1 MLQTVG
7 NNPFPIQPVRQG
19 APQAFVPPSTG
30 TFHPAAPKPLAKDS
44 LDIKDL
50 GIGVLAGSSV
60 YLPMVVGNYTLSN
73 KAGQS
78 LLDSLK
84 APLMEK
90 STLAM
95 MGGAA
100 LAGGIVGAAAGRNTD
115 STGEALTTGAM
126 VGMTIGAL
134 GGVAVALSTQA
145 MTPAQGAMRGAML
158 GGFTGGAGGTGAYL
172 LREGK

>member
-7 NNPFPIQPVRQG
+7 NNPFPIQPVRQSS
-19 APQAFVPPSTG
+19 PQPFIPPHSVP
-30 TFHPAAPKPLAKDS
+30 FNPAAPKALAKDS
-44 LDIKDL
+44 LDLKSV
-50 GIGVLAGSSV
+50 GIGVLAGGSV
-60 YLPMVVGNYTLSN
+60 YLPMAVGNYSLSN
-73 KAGQS
+73 KAGHS

-84 APLMEK
+84 APLLEK

-100 LAGGIVGAAAGRNTD
+100 LAGGIVGSVAGRNTD
-115 STGEALTTGAM
+115 SSSEALTTGAM
-126 VGMTIGAL
+126 VGMTVGAL
-134 GGVAVALSTQA
+134 GGVAVAISTKT

-158 GGFTGGAGGTGAYL
+158 GGFTGGAGGAGAYL

>member
-1 MLQTVG
+1 MLETIGPQT
-7 NNPFPIQPVRQG
+7 FPLQPVRQASPQPLKNPYSG
-19 APQAFVPPSTG
+19 PIPPQA
-30 TFHPAAPKPLAKDS
+30 PKALEKDT
-44 LDIKDL
+44 LDLKSV
-50 GIGVLAGSSV
+50 GIGLLAGGSV
-60 YLPMVVGNYTLSN
+60 YLPMAVGNYSLN
-73 KAGQS
+73 AKAGSS

-95 MGGAA
+95 LGGAA
-100 LAGGIVGAAAGRNTD
+100 LAGGIVGSVAGRNTD

-126 VGMTIGAL
+126 VGMTVGAL
-134 GGVAVALSTQA
+134 GGVAVAISTKA

-158 GGFTGGAGGTGAYL
+158 GGFTGGAGGAGAYL